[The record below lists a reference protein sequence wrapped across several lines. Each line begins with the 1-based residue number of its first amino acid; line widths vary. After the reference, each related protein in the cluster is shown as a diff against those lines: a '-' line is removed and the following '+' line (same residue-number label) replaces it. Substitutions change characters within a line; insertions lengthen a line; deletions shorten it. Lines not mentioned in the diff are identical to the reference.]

1 MNFHSENVN
10 ELIVPFLGKISINL
24 AHFVSHFSHFGGYL
38 APFDE
43 ATLFSVNCDD
53 FFDLFEGL
61 LFAEHVLNQSIN

>member
-1 MNFHSENVN
+1 MNLHSKNVN

-24 AHFVSHFSHFGGYL
+24 VHFISHFSHLCGYL

-43 ATLFSVNCDD
+43 ATLFFINYED
-53 FFDLFEGL
+53 FFDLFKGF